1 MSISVVEPEQYEA
14 QLAVKKAGVESLFS
28 CFDLP
33 ELEVYESPR
42 SHYRMRCEFRVW
54 HEDDDLFYVM
64 FEKGNKNVRIR
75 IDHCPMVAERIHD
88 MMFKL
93 LEEIRPSDVLRRKL
107 FQIDFLSTLSGEL
120 LVTLLYHRPLG
131 DDWVEATKKLKDKFN
146 IQLVGRSRKAKILLD
161 QDFVIETLDINGRD
175 YIYKQVENSF
185 SQPNG
190 EVCRHM
196 IKWALD
202 ATQGAGGDMVELYCG
217 NGNFTLP
224 MAQNFRRVVATEI
237 SKTSVRAAQFNIEAN
252 AIDNVDVVRIS
263 SEEFSQVLSGA
274 VEKRR
279 TKDLGLESCDFTT
292 VLVDPPRA
300 GLDDDTVKQVQS
312 YDNILYISC
321 NPDTLK
327 TNLETLTQTHVLKRF
342 AIFDQFPYTEH
353 LECGVYLTRK

>member
-1 MSISVVEPEQYEA
+1 
-14 QLAVKKAGVESLFS
+14 
-28 CFDLP
+28 
-33 ELEVYESPR
+33 
-42 SHYRMRCEFRVW
+42 
-54 HEDDDLFYVM
+54 
-64 FEKGNKNVRIR
+64 
-75 IDHCPMVAERIHD
+75 
-88 MMFKL
+88 
-93 LEEIRPSDVLRRKL
+93 
-107 FQIDFLSTLSGEL
+107 
-120 LVTLLYHRPLG
+120 
-131 DDWVEATKKLKDKFN
+131 
-146 IQLVGRSRKAKILLD
+146 
-161 QDFVIETLDINGRD
+161 
-175 YIYKQVENSF
+175 
-185 SQPNG
+185 
-190 EVCRHM
+190 M

-300 GLDDDTVKQVQS
+300 GLDDDTVEQVQS